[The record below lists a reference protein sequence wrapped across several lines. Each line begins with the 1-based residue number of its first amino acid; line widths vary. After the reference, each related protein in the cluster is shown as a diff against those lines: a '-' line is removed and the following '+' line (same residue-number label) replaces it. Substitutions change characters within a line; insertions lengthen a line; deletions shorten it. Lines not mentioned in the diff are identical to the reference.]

1 MNKKTLSTELSYLFG
16 IILLAFGTALETYAN
31 FGMSTAVAPAY
42 LIFLK
47 VSKTVPW
54 FTFGMAEYCT
64 QFCLLLLMILLVR
77 KFKLSYL
84 FSFITAVFYGIILD
98 LFLRFVLVMPNV
110 LTYRIIAFAAG
121 TMCVTAG
128 VSFIFHTYIS
138 PEVYELFVSEVSSHY
153 HIRIH
158 IFKTGY
164 DITSCIIALLMSF
177 IFFSQIEGIGIGTIV
192 SACING
198 TLIGWFTKL
207 FEGQF
212 TFSDHLKLRPYFE
225 A

>member
-1 MNKKTLSTELSYLFG
+1 
-16 IILLAFGTALETYAN
+16 
-31 FGMSTAVAPAY
+31 
-42 LIFLK
+42 
-47 VSKTVPW
+47 
-54 FTFGMAEYCT
+54 
-64 QFCLLLLMILLVR
+64 
-77 KFKLSYL
+77 
-84 FSFITAVFYGIILD
+84 
-98 LFLRFVLVMPNV
+98 MPNV

-121 TMCVTAG
+121 TICVTAG